1 MPTISVKIGQG
12 QKIVSEFLSEHEEVA
27 ALVLGA
33 AKGTAPGPLVT
44 HFSGAAGSLPCPLY
58 IIPADYDET
67 GHALHM

>member
-1 MPTISVKIGQG
+1 
-12 QKIVSEFLSEHEEVA
+12 
-27 ALVLGA
+27 
-33 AKGTAPGPLVT
+33 VT